1 MFRCACLLSLLL
13 VLVTPALG
21 NDCPTAQTA
30 KLGFVLERQGTS
42 AEVRPAANHFVHVVN
57 LYPGGKKQDVIYYR
71 GLFPLSRFDDTA
83 RSINIPVSDIRTLF
97 PLEPKSRRALT
108 YMAAQPDKVGSLISL
123 ELTVT
128 GQEQL
133 QMGPCSYNV
142 LIVRNRFLNAEG
154 KVTGEYTDLYSPEL
168 GFVLAKR
175 YDERGGKQ
183 TTMKYQ
189 SIRPLGRTSPL

>member
-1 MFRCACLLSLLL
+1 MLRSAALLSLLPA
-13 VLVTPALG
+13 LVTPALG

-30 KLGFVLERQGTS
+30 MLGFVLERQGTS
-42 AEVRPAANHFVHVVN
+42 AEVRPTANHVVHVVN
-57 LYPGGKKQDVIYYR
+57 LYPGGKKQDVLYYR

-97 PLEPKSRRALT
+97 PLEPKARRALT
-108 YMAAQPDKVGSLISL
+108 YMAAQPDKAGPLISL

-133 QMGPCSYNV
+133 QMGSCSYNV
-142 LIVRNRFLNAEG
+142 LIVRNRFLNADG
-154 KVTGEYTDLYSPEL
+154 KVTSEHTDLYAPDL

-175 YDERGGKQ
+175 YDERGGTQ
-183 TTMKYQ
+183 TTVKYQ
-189 SIRPLGRTSPL
+189 SIKPLGRNSPL

>member
-1 MFRCACLLSLLL
+1 MLRSAALLSLLPA
-13 VLVTPALG
+13 LVTPALG

-42 AEVRPAANHFVHVVN
+42 AEVRPTANHVVHVVN
-57 LYPGGKKQDVIYYR
+57 LYPGGKKQDVLYYR

-83 RSINIPVSDIRTLF
+83 RSINIRVSDISTLF
-97 PLEPKSRRALT
+97 PLEPKARRALT
-108 YMAAQPDKVGSLISL
+108 YMAAQPDKAGPLISL

-133 QMGPCSYNV
+133 QMGSCSYNV
-142 LIVRNRFLNAEG
+142 LIVRNRFLNADG
-154 KVTGEYTDLYSPEL
+154 KVASEHTDLYAPDL

-175 YDERGGKQ
+175 YDERGGTQ
-183 TTMKYQ
+183 TTVKYQ
-189 SIRPLGRTSPL
+189 SIKPLGRNSPL

>member
-1 MFRCACLLSLLL
+1 MFRCACLLSLLP

-42 AEVRPAANHFVHVVN
+42 AEVRAAANHFVHVVN
-57 LYPGGKKQDVIYYR
+57 LYPGGKKQDVLYYR

-83 RSINIPVSDIRTLF
+83 RSINIPVSDIRTIF
-97 PLEPKSRRALT
+97 PLEPKARRALT
-108 YMAAQPDKVGSLISL
+108 YMAAQPDKVGPLISL

-128 GQEQL
+128 GQEQF

-142 LIVRNRFLNAEG
+142 LIVRNRFLNADG
-154 KVTGEYTDLYSPEL
+154 KVTSEHTDLYSPDL

-175 YDERGGKQ
+175 YDERGGTQ
-183 TTMKYQ
+183 TTVKYQ
-189 SIRPLGRTSPL
+189 SIRPLGRNSPL